1 MALGTVSSVSQLLL
15 DVGSHS
21 SQLSDG
27 AIGTS
32 LTLTLVQCKARD
44 RQEEREKLHT
54 ELHAAFDLHQS
65 DRVLIANQAVVTARI
80 EMTDSL
86 TNVELSAVMYPSSQF
101 IVHVAAWRKAQ
112 AAELKVCF
120 R

>member
-32 LTLTLVQCKARD
+32 LTLTLVQCKD
-44 RQEEREKLHT
+44 RQEKREKLCT
-54 ELHAAFDLHQS
+54 ALHAAFDLHQS
-65 DRVLIANQAVVTARI
+65 DRVLIANQAVVKARI

-86 TNVELSAVMYPSSQF
+86 TNVELSAAMYPSSQF

>member
-32 LTLTLVQCKARD
+32 LTLTLVQCKD
-44 RQEEREKLHT
+44 RQEKREKLHT